1 MQEAAIRE
9 ELRVARDKEI
19 ETAIARLEE
28 ASAQEAT
35 AAEEQVG
42 GAFRLALASP
52 GLYFATPPSR
62 YSLKR
67 HFVPTQMKQR
77 IRRIQEKCDT
87 QLRDAEKAERASL
100 AKYAKAKEQ
109 LAEVTAELAT
119 VKGQLAQL
127 ERDAADA
134 HAVSSR
140 LQRERDRMSDV
151 IRLEFAERLAE
162 LEKEVESSRHQL
174 REEKTARRDE
184 LQALEARKEAEVDEL
199 HAKVKRALEK
209 KDETVRSLRD
219 QLQAANTR
227 ADHFEQLLTRQR
239 EALLEAQGDK

>member
-1 MQEAAIRE
+1 M
-9 ELRVARDKEI
+9 ARDKEI

-28 ASAQEAT
+28 ASAQEAA
-35 AAEEQVG
+35 AAEEQVWSRRPATWWLFCRAG
-42 GAFRLALASP
+42 LPQRTAASTCAP
-52 GLYFATPPSR
+52 APLYPLNQTRFAA
-62 YSLKR
+62 
-67 HFVPTQMKQR
+67 QMKQR

-100 AKYAKAKEQ
+100 AKYAKAREQ

-119 VKGQLAQL
+119 LRGQMAQL

-134 HAVSSR
+134 QAVSSR

-162 LEKEVESSRHQL
+162 LEKEVETARQEL
-174 REEKTARRDE
+174 REEKTARRSE
-184 LQALEARKEAEVDEL
+184 VQELEARKEAEVDEL
-199 HAKVKRALEK
+199 HGKVKRALAK
-209 KDETVRSLRD
+209 KDETVKSLRE
-219 QLQAANTR
+219 QVQAANTR

-239 EALLEAQGDK
+239 EALLEARGDK

>member
-1 MQEAAIRE
+1 M
-9 ELRVARDKEI
+9 ARDREI
-19 ETAIARLEE
+19 EAAIARLEE

-42 GAFRLALASP
+42 RAIRIALASP
-52 GLYFATPPSR
+52 CPCRSLLNLRPNNIFLPP
-62 YSLKR
+62 
-67 HFVPTQMKQR
+67 QMKQR

-134 HAVSSR
+134 QAVSSR

-184 LQALEARKEAEVDEL
+184 LQSLEARKEAEVDEL